1 MVSEAIGLRSNTR
14 HSAML
19 VKIPLDYVTRRL
31 NALPTGSEK
40 TGRGGLT
47 SLRHRLAR
55 SPDPARAS
63 SLAQRGGRFTRLV
76 AMAPGSCVDLEQSTL
91 NKKAVYEIRQR
102 YQTNLRPSP
111 NPHLHRA
118 PATDSP
124 PATADTD
131 VTSRRHPFL
140 STLIK
145 QLPAIIAVMA
155 LLFGL
160 WFGVATYL
168 APRPSYP
175 YYDTQKPLPPWS
187 EPTPLEGNRDRAGE
201 HR

>member
-1 MVSEAIGLRSNTR
+1 MHGVRTHRTKVQYTAVGSASENLFGLR
-14 HSAML
+14 H
-19 VKIPLDYVTRRL
+19 
-31 NALPTGSEK
+31 PTSQRTFNRSEK

-76 AMAPGSCVDLEQSTL
+76 AMAAGSCVDLEQSTL

-124 PATADTD
+124 PATADTGCNFSSPS
-131 VTSRRHPFL
+131 VPLNAYQATSRHYRSNDLALRAMVRGRNVSGAAAKLPLLRHA
-140 STLIK
+140 K
-145 QLPAIIAVMA
+145 AAAAMERA
-155 LLFGL
+155 H
-160 WFGVATYL
+160 
-168 APRPSYP
+168 
-175 YYDTQKPLPPWS
+175 
-187 EPTPLEGNRDRAGE
+187 PT
-201 HR
+201 

>member
-1 MVSEAIGLRSNTR
+1 MCPKHGVRSHRTKVQYTAFGNARKT
-14 HSAML
+14 SF
-19 VKIPLDYVTRRL
+19 DYVTRRL
-31 NALPTGSEK
+31 NALPTGLKKRS
-40 TGRGGLT
+40 GGLT

-63 SLAQRGGRFTRLV
+63 SLAQRGGRFTGLV

-124 PATADTD
+124 PATADTGCLFSSPS
-131 VTSRRHPFL
+131 VPLNAYQATSRHYRSNDLALWAMVRGRNVSGAAAKLPLLRHA
-140 STLIK
+140 K
-145 QLPAIIAVMA
+145 AAAAMERA
-155 LLFGL
+155 H
-160 WFGVATYL
+160 
-168 APRPSYP
+168 
-175 YYDTQKPLPPWS
+175 
-187 EPTPLEGNRDRAGE
+187 PT
-201 HR
+201 